1 MSLKDWLERWDKNES
16 QDRLSQVH
24 EKLINRYSDTH
35 RHYHNIDHIAAC
47 LNEFNE
53 VEHLLQNPVEVWLAV
68 WFHDVVYDPK
78 AHDNEERSVD
88 YAEKA
93 LREIIGEVTLE
104 NISRLIMAT
113 KHYRPASDHDSKFI
127 QDIDLTI
134 LGGHR
139 DIFDEY
145 EERIRREYSWV
156 PENRFRKGRAD
167 ILSGF
172 IERST
177 IYQTKY
183 FRKKYEETARANLY
197 YSISKLKKGI

>member
-1 MSLKDWLERWDKNES
+1 LSLKDWLERWDKNES

>member
-1 MSLKDWLERWDKNES
+1 
-16 QDRLSQVH
+16 
-24 EKLINRYSDTH
+24 
-35 RHYHNIDHIAAC
+35 
-47 LNEFNE
+47 
-53 VEHLLQNPVEVWLAV
+53 
-68 WFHDVVYDPK
+68 
-78 AHDNEERSVD
+78 
-88 YAEKA
+88 
-93 LREIIGEVTLE
+93 
-104 NISRLIMAT
+104 MAT

-139 DIFDEY
+139 DRFDEY
-145 EERIRREYSWV
+145 EESIRMEYSWV

>member
-139 DIFDEY
+139 DRFDEY
-145 EERIRREYSWV
+145 EESIRMEYSWV

>member
-78 AHDNEERSVD
+78 AHDNEEWSVD

-134 LGGHR
+134 LGGQR